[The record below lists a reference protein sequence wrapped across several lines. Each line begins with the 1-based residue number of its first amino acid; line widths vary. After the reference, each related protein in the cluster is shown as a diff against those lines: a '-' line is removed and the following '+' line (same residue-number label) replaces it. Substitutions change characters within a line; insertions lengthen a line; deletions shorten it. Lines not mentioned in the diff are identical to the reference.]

1 MWLSHHVV
9 ASGIEALIVLVR
21 RRAEKLDSRSTKRL
35 KQALFLKKNRAE
47 LEPQHA
53 LLGSH
58 FGILDRRL
66 KSANDLG
73 RRWSRGQN
81 RRGRPRVGE
90 EAGNSSQG
98 ERPSH
103 GDNKEGQEAGQ
114 GGGTARPDA
123 VRQTQLKQ
131 PSRQTGKTYGRG
143 LAIGRQEHS
152 LQADQT
158 LVAGLPKHGRQAPDS
173 APLEDFRLTH
183 RCWREPR

>member
-1 MWLSHHVV
+1 MWLPHHVV

-35 KQALFLKKNRAE
+35 KQGLFLKKNRAE

-66 KSANDLG
+66 KSAKDLG
-73 RRWSRGQN
+73 RRWGRGQN

-98 ERPSH
+98 ERPCH
-103 GDNKEGQEAGQ
+103 GETKEGQEAGQ

-123 VRQTQLKQ
+123 VRQTQLEQ
-131 PSRQTGKTYGRG
+131 PSRQPPARPRAEAWPSAVRNTAGKQIRRSRRACRRTGDR
-143 LAIGRQEHS
+143 RQTQRH
-152 LQADQT
+152 
-158 LVAGLPKHGRQAPDS
+158 
-173 APLEDFRLTH
+173 
-183 RCWREPR
+183 WRIFA